1 VNGTP
6 SLLDQAQTPD
16 PSAVWPQSPAPPSG
30 VPAVEEV
37 VTAGVLLD
45 VTRVLGGLL
54 GLARPA
60 LGCRT
65 EAVTRLV
72 RQMAEALE
80 LERPW
85 EFEVAARLSQI
96 GWLTVPTETHA
107 AALRGEKLPEDDWR
121 AVASHPLVARDLLA
135 EVRRLDGVREMIARQ
150 HEPCAVAGELPTPF
164 ARRDRA
170 TQGGHLLHVCADYVT
185 FRERSTAPDAA
196 LDRMATQPLEYDPA
210 LVACLRTVVLGEAR
224 SSL

>member
-1 VNGTP
+1 MDGLP
-6 SLLDQAQTPD
+6 SLIEQPGTQPAE
-16 PSAVWPQSPAPPSG
+16 PAPGWPG
-30 VPAVEEV
+30 GAGPGTAGLPVEDV

-60 LGCRT
+60 LGSRT
-65 EAVTRLV
+65 DAVTRLV
-72 RQMAEALE
+72 RQMATGLS
-80 LERPW
+80 LDRPW

-107 AALRGEKLPEDDWR
+107 AALRGDTLPEDDWR
-121 AVASHPLVARDLLA
+121 AVASHPLVARDLLS

-150 HEPCAVAGELPTPF
+150 HEPCAVDCETATPF

-170 TQGGHLLHVCADYVT
+170 TQGGQLLHVCADYVT
-185 FRERSTAPDAA
+185 LRERGLAAEAA
-196 LDRMATQPLEYDPA
+196 LDRMASQPLEYDPA
-210 LVACLRTVVLGEAR
+210 LVAHLRAVGLG
-224 SSL
+224 